1 MSRWVSPRSPES
13 EAVDIVTY
21 GGFGLILL
29 FLLMLPR
36 IVVFLVKT
44 RLIVPVLYALVVRF
58 YFSAWEAAHIK
69 LSNNITIALIVLVFV
84 SWIVELILA
93 IRKRLKR
100 QRNGEL

>member
-1 MSRWVSPRSPES
+1 MGITTRSPES

-21 GGFGLILL
+21 GEDLDLSFF

-58 YFSAWEAAHIK
+58 HLPAWEAAHIK
-69 LSNNITIALIVLVFV
+69 LSNNITIALIVLVFL

-100 QRNGEL
+100 QHNGEL

>member
-1 MSRWVSPRSPES
+1 MIRWVSPRSPES

-36 IVVFLVKT
+36 IVVFLVQT

-58 YFSAWEAAHIK
+58 YFPVWEAAHIK

-100 QRNGEL
+100 QHNGEL